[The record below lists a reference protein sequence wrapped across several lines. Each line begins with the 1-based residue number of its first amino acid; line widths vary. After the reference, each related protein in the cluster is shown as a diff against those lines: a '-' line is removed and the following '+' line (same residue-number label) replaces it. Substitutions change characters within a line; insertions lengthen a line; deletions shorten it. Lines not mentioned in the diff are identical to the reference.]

1 VFHTEHFAASC
12 ESPNQFAQ
20 VYWLNQSKAMNT
32 KVTTQQT
39 FQMDNGSIL
48 TEVNEVNF
56 SQFVSKCSEALPQT
70 RSASSR
76 RRQIFPAQQP
86 ENGFDS
92 NEPPPPP
99 PIRSP
104 AASRSINF
112 QAAAV
117 DRSPF
122 APQFLQLSSPSTSTE
137 PSVRTIDV
145 NMLTKKCSSMNST
158 FESKDFGKGQML
170 SSLNAQNKGHQASEN
185 VVDDLLYLLHNLAKQ
200 GPSQGH
206 EGEREGQ
213 ELAPEFV
220 GTTPSRSLA
229 HRHCDFTHL
238 LSEKNLTQ
246 NAFSIQTQMET
257 AAERRFGIKHMD
269 SELQQVGREIALDKQ
284 TALVNEEGIAG
295 VSVDSCYRQFDC
307 PWHAMMW
314 RDGQGKLNNA
324 KEHHF
329 GLFSPTRQLLVKTR
343 QTRLN
348 CDDTDIL
355 QDFVQKKRIVDE
367 GFRTNS
373 ARYAKCTEM
382 HDRATSCS
390 PTSFTFPSEIQT
402 SW

>member
-1 VFHTEHFAASC
+1 
-12 ESPNQFAQ
+12 
-20 VYWLNQSKAMNT
+20 MNT

-48 TEVNEVNF
+48 TEVTEVNEVNF
-56 SQFVSKCSEALPQT
+56 SKFVSKCSEA
-70 RSASSR
+70 SSR
-76 RRQIFPAQQP
+76 PQNFQQP

-92 NEPPPPP
+92 TEPPPPP

-117 DRSPF
+117 HRSPF
-122 APQFLQLSSPSTSTE
+122 AARFLQLSSPSTSTE

-145 NMLTKKCSSMNST
+145 NLLTKK
-158 FESKDFGKGQML
+158 
-170 SSLNAQNKGHQASEN
+170 SSLNAIVASRGHQASQN
-185 VVDDLLYLLHNLAKQ
+185 VVDDLVHLLHNLAKQ

-213 ELAPEFV
+213 ELTPECV
-220 GTTPSRSLA
+220 GVTPSRSLA
-229 HRHCDFTHL
+229 HRHCNFTHF
-238 LSEKNLTQ
+238 LSEENLTQ

-284 TALVNEEGIAG
+284 TALVNEQGIAG
-295 VSVDSCYRQFDC
+295 VSVDSCYRQFDS

-314 RDGQGKLNNA
+314 RDGHGKLNNA
-324 KEHHF
+324 KKHHF

-343 QTRLN
+343 QNRLN

-355 QDFVQKKRIVDE
+355 QDFVQKKRSLVDE

-373 ARYAKCTEM
+373 ARYATCTEM

-390 PTSFTFPSEIQT
+390 PKLTFPSEIQT